1 MKDQEFVLMKQGSE
15 AKIYVGTFHGK
26 PCIAKERFA
35 KRYRHPHLD
44 REITTQRL
52 KNEVRSLVRCR
63 MAGKLF
69 ITMGFKFKNNKF
81 GLNNPGVHAP
91 TIYCVNTE
99 QNIIMM
105 EHIVD
110 GVTVKDYI
118 KGSTCN
124 DSLDKLAATIGMTIG
139 QLHSQNII
147 HGDLT
152 TSNLLVRSGDV
163 SRITVIDFGL
173 GFLDHS
179 AEDKG
184 VDLYVL
190 ERALIST
197 HPDSEPLFKI
207 ILESYSKANKK
218 DGKETLKKLDEIRLR
233 GRKRSMAG

>member
-1 MKDQEFVLMKQGSE
+1 MDMKEQPYVLVKQGSE
-15 AKIYVGTFHGK
+15 AKIYSGSFHGK
-26 PCIAKERFA
+26 PCIVKERFP

-44 REITTQRL
+44 REISTQRV

-63 MAGKLF
+63 LA
-69 ITMGFKFKNNKF
+69 
-81 GLNNPGVHAP
+81 GVHAP
-91 TIYCVNTE
+91 TVYCVNME
-99 QNIIMM
+99 LNHIMM

-118 KGSTCN
+118 KDPTSKSN
-124 DSLDKLAATIGMTIG
+124 LDQLASTIGTTIG
-139 QLHSQNII
+139 LLHSQNII

-152 TSNLLVRSGDV
+152 TSNMLIRSGDI
-163 SRITVIDFGL
+163 SKLTMIDFGL
-173 GFLDHS
+173 SFIDHS

-190 ERALIST
+190 ERAMLST
-197 HPDSEPLFKI
+197 HPNSEPLFEI
-207 ILESYSKANKK
+207 ILKSYLMSNKK